1 MEQLRLGVVLAVASV
16 STAIVNLGLRW
27 WTRHG
32 ELAPRLPL
40 LLAVLLLVTGAVV
53 LLLAHRVRSFVRGKR
68 DMEPI
73 AAARVVALT
82 MSAAYV
88 GAIGAGVALGFGLLS
103 IGYLDAPAPREA
115 ALTAGITLLAAIGCS
130 VAGVVGQRWCR
141 VPEDKDRGSSAHGD
155 RPPAAS

>member
-1 MEQLRLGVVLAVASV
+1 MEQLRLGVLLAVASV
-16 STAIVNLGLRW
+16 STAIVNLALRW
-27 WTRHG
+27 WTRNG
-32 ELAPRLPL
+32 ELAPRLPI
-40 LLAVLLLVTGAVV
+40 LLAVLLVVTGAVV
-53 LLLAHRVRSFVRGKR
+53 LALAHRVRSFVRGKR

-103 IGYLDAPAPREA
+103 VGYLDAPAPREA
-115 ALTAGITLLAAIGCS
+115 ALVAGVTLLAAIVCT
-130 VAGVVGQRWCR
+130 VAGVIGQRWCR
-141 VPEDKDRGSSAHGD
+141 VPDDKDRGGPPHGN

>member
-1 MEQLRLGVVLAVASV
+1 MEQLRLGVLLAVASV

-32 ELAPRLPL
+32 DLAPRLPL

-130 VAGVVGQRWCR
+130 VAGVVI
-141 VPEDKDRGSSAHGD
+141 
-155 RPPAAS
+155 AA